1 MQYSL
6 STIRFFII
14 ISFMFLYSSVYI
26 ITTSDR
32 DSRIG
37 LLLNQQIKDLEHNYN
52 VITERYRLISQT
64 INFELFS
71 NRDISELFYKASQ
84 SKDAKEESEYRKMLF
99 SALEPHYDYL
109 KNIGV
114 NTVQFVFKNNISFL
128 RMHKEDFFGDDLS
141 SFRYSIVYV
150 NQHKKAISGFENG
163 KVSHAYRNTFPL
175 FYKEQFLGSV
185 DISFSLRNIEDNMI
199 SLHKADTHF
208 IVKKDVF
215 DQINKDEI
223 EQNYVQSIEH
233 DDFLYG
239 RRNTQIA
246 FHKIKINLDLKE
258 EISSNIKNKTPFAIY
273 HHVEDE
279 TYIVSFLPIKNVI
292 DEKIIGYLV
301 NYTKN
306 QYLHE
311 MLQEYRW
318 VNTAAFL
325 GLLLLSLVI
334 YSNIKQRFNLEV
346 QVKERTKELE
356 EEKSKAQ
363 RATEAKSQFL
373 ANMSHEIRTPI
384 NGIIGMSYLLLQTQ
398 LFPKQRSYLEKIDDS
413 AKSLLNIINDIL
425 DFSKIE
431 AGKLSIEKVRFN
443 LKETLERVVA
453 PLEISAK
460 QKGIDIHIEYA
471 NNVKDFFL
479 GDSMR
484 ISQVLINLV
493 GNAIKFTQVG
503 GVTIYVTKK
512 EDDKI
517 QFCIKD
523 TGIGLSEKE
532 QTKLFKS
539 FSQADSSTTRK
550 YGGTGLGL
558 AISKQL
564 VELMGGGIHVESKEG
579 MGSSFIFD
587 IDIKEAD
594 VQRAKHEQ
602 KRDEIDKT
610 IFRAK
615 KILLVEDNLTNR
627 LVILGLLEDC
637 VEEIDIATNGKEALD
652 IFESNKYDLI
662 LMDIQMPIMD
672 GYEATR
678 LIRQRDKNIP
688 IIALSANAMSEEI
701 QRTKDLGMNEYL
713 TKPIDLKKLFTTL
726 SKYSTSC

>member
-1 MQYSL
+1 M
-6 STIRFFII
+6 
-14 ISFMFLYSSVYI
+14 
-26 ITTSDR
+26 ITTTDR

-52 VITERYRLISQT
+52 VITERYRLVSQT
-64 INFELFS
+64 VNFELFS
-71 NRDISELFYKASQ
+71 NKDIAELLYKASQ
-84 SKDAKEESEYRKMLF
+84 SKDAAEQERYRKMLF
-99 SALEPHYDYL
+99 LDLEPHYEYL

-114 NTVQFVFKNNISFL
+114 NSIQFVFKNNISFL
-128 RMHKEDFFGDDLS
+128 RVHKSEFYGDDLS
-141 SFRYSIVYV
+141 SFRYSFVFV
-150 NQHKKAISGFENG
+150 NQNKKAISGFEHG
-163 KVSHAYRNTFPL
+163 RVLHAYRNIFPL
-175 FYKEQFLGSV
+175 FYKNEFLGSV
-185 DISFSLRNIEDNMI
+185 ELSFASRNIEENM
-199 SLHKADTHF
+199 STLHKADTHF
-208 IVKKDVF
+208 IIKKEVF
-215 DQINKDEI
+215 DPSIDKKEI
-223 EQNYVQSIEH
+223 DQNYIQSIEH

-246 FHKIKINLDLKE
+246 FHKIKINLDLKD
-258 EISSNIKNKTPFAIY
+258 EIASNIKSKTPFAIY
-273 HHVEDE
+273 HHVDDE

-292 DEKIIGYLV
+292 DEKVIGYLV

-318 VNTAAFL
+318 INTAAFL

-346 QVKERTKELE
+346 QVQERTKELE
-356 EEKSKAQ
+356 EEKTKAQ
-363 RATEAKSQFL
+363 KATEAKSQFL

-398 LFPKQRSYLEKIDDS
+398 LFPKQRGYLEKIDDS

-431 AGKLSIEKVRFN
+431 AGKLTIEKVRFN
-443 LKETLERVVA
+443 LKDTINKVIA

-460 QKGIDIHIEYA
+460 QKGIAIHIEYA
-471 NNVKDFFL
+471 NNVKDFFI
-479 GDSMR
+479 GDGMR

-503 GVTIYVTKK
+503 SVTVYITKK
-512 EDDKI
+512 EDEKI
-517 QFCIKD
+517 QFHIKD

-532 QTKLFKS
+532 QKKLFKS

-564 VELMGGGIHVESKEG
+564 VELMGGMILVESKEG
-579 MGSSFIFD
+579 VGSSFIFD
-587 IDIKEAD
+587 IELKEAD
-594 VQRAKHEQ
+594 TQLGKPEQ
-602 KRDEIDKT
+602 KSAQIDKT
-610 IFRAK
+610 VFKAK

-637 VEEIDIATNGKEALD
+637 VDEIDIATNGKEALEM
-652 IFESNKYDLI
+652 FESGKYELI

-678 LIRQRDKNIP
+678 LIRQKDKEIP
-688 IIALSANAMSEEI
+688 IIALSANVMKEEI
-701 QRTKDLGMNEYL
+701 EKTKTVGMNEYFI
-713 TKPIDLKKLFTTL
+713 KPIDLEKFFTTL
-726 SKYSTSC
+726 SKYTTSCKAESI